1 MLDRVVAG
9 DVPRKHHITLRGA
22 GGELR
27 HEECFTRDGFD
38 GPYTILY
45 HQKRPHTH
53 RLAPPHHGWAA
64 PAAAADRPGP
74 AVRRR
79 GELLRVWPAQVVQ
92 DRVRTVEAVAR

>member
-45 HQKRPHTH
+45 HERRPHTQ
-53 RLAPPHHGWAA
+53 RLAMSIARLSHG
-64 PAAAADRPGP
+64 RP
-74 AVRRR
+74 R
-79 GELLRVWPAQVVQ
+79 LHLRS
-92 DRVRTVEAVAR
+92 